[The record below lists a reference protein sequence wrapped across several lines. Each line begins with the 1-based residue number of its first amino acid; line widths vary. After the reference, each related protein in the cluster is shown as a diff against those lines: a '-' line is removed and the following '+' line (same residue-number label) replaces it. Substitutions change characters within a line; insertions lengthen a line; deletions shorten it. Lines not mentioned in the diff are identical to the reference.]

1 MLRNR
6 FAMPW
11 MWFSAVDPC
20 STTAIFTFLIQ
31 KPLKYIS
38 SLLFLFIVF
47 SGFAKKRFEWTPAL
61 REAYN
66 KTMSLR
72 FEEAEADL
80 VAIRRNDPDNLMT
93 LHVENYI
100 DFFHVYI
107 DEEKPE
113 FEKLEKNKDRRL
125 ETIESQGDPA
135 SPYYLYLQADIRLQW
150 ALARLKFEEYSTAF
164 FETNK
169 AFKLLTA
176 NGEKFP
182 KFMPNKKDL
191 GILHAAV
198 GTIPDGYKWT
208 VTWLSSM
215 DGSMEQGKK
224 ELEAVLNFAQKN
236 DFIYEDEIYVYYA
249 YLMLHLENDS
259 EEAWKIIN
267 KAKLDPTDNPLA
279 CFVMANV
286 AMRTDRGDEAIK
298 ILLNR
303 PTGRQYHSFHY
314 LDYMLGL
321 VKLQRLDDD
330 ADVYLLRYVDN
341 YKGKNFIKDAYQ
353 KLAWH
358 ALLHSNLAG
367 YKKYMNLCKS
377 SGYTIV
383 GSDKSALDEAKSGD
397 VPAVELLKAR
407 VLFDGGRF
415 QRAYEVLKNHKAS
428 DYLAAKNRLEYNYRM
443 GRITHR
449 LERYAEA
456 LQFYQM
462 TIDQGKDSPYYF
474 ACRSALERGHIFES
488 LGKYQQAKAAF
499 NLCLDLSPDDHKT
512 ALHQQAKAG
521 LRRIKS

>member
-1 MLRNR
+1 MRL
-6 FAMPW
+6 
-11 MWFSAVDPC
+11 S
-20 STTAIFTFLIQ
+20 IF
-31 KPLKYIS
+31 
-38 SLLFLFIVF
+38 LLFSLIAIAPAN
-47 SGFAKKRFEWTPAL
+47 AKKRFEWTPAL

-66 KTMSLR
+66 KTLSLR
-72 FEEAEADL
+72 FTEAEADL
-80 VAIRRNDPDNLMT
+80 TTIRNTDPDNLMI
-93 LHVENYI
+93 LHVENYL

-107 DEEKPE
+107 NEEKTE
-113 FEKLEKNKDRRL
+113 FEKLEKNKDKRL
-125 ETIESQGDPA
+125 KTIEELGDNT
-135 SPYYLYLQADIRLQW
+135 SPYFLYLQADIRLQW

-169 AFKLLTA
+169 AFKLLTTNA
-176 NGEKFP
+176 EKFP

-224 ELEAVLNFAQKN
+224 ELEEVLGFAKKN

-249 YLMLHLENDS
+249 YLLLHLENDS

-267 KAKLDPTDNPLA
+267 KAKLDPTENPLA

-303 PTGRQYHSFHY
+303 PTGRKYHPFYY

-330 ADVYLLRYVDN
+330 ANVYLQRYVDN

-358 ALLHSNLAG
+358 SFLHGDAAG
-367 YKKYMNLCKS
+367 YKKFMSLCKS
-377 SGYTIV
+377 KGYTVV
-383 GSDKSALDEAKSGD
+383 GSDKNALSEAKSGE

-415 QRAYEVLKNHKAS
+415 QKAYDVLHAKKAS
-428 DYLAAKNRLEYNYRM
+428 DYFSEKNRLEYSYRM
-443 GRITHR
+443 GRITHK
-449 LERYAEA
+449 LNRYDEA
-456 LQFYQM
+456 LAFYQT
-462 TIDQGKDSPYYF
+462 TIDKGKDSPYYF
-474 ACRSALERGHIFES
+474 ACRSALEKGHIFEA
-488 LGKYQQAKAAF
+488 LGRKKQAEQAF

-512 ALHQQAKAG
+512 GLHQQAKAG